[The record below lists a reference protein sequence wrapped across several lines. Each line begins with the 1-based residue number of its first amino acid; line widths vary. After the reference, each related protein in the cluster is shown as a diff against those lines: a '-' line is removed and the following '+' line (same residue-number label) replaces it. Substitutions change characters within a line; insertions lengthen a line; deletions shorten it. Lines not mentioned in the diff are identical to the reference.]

1 MKERQTE
8 ILRKARRTKRLS
20 QQAVANMAYL
30 NLREYQ
36 RVETGE
42 RGMDRLSM
50 RTGLSIC
57 AVLGLDPV
65 DIVFGG
71 EFVMGDPAV
80 KKNEKIG
87 MFTKAALDSMD
98 REWEKYTY
106 VPTNGPSGSSTTTVD
121 GNALAE
127 EVSRMTGID
136 VELAFLV
143 LACEMS
149 VLTQSHIQEIWI
161 REMAKCV
168 AYLTKVDFGTVLRTL
183 KAEDEIRWKNG
194 PGCTSGGSRA

>member
-1 MKERQTE
+1 MKKRQTE

-36 RVETGE
+36 RVEMGE
-42 RGMDRLSM
+42 RSMDRLSM

-57 AVLGLDPV
+57 AVLGIDPI
-65 DIVFGG
+65 DIVFDG
-71 EFVMGDPAV
+71 EFVMGDPVV
-80 KKNEKIG
+80 KKDEKIG
-87 MFTKAALDSMD
+87 MFTKSALDSMD

-106 VPTNGPSGSSTTTVD
+106 VPTNEPFDYSITNVD
-121 GNALAE
+121 GNTLAE

-183 KAEDEIRWKNG
+183 EAEDEIYCKNG
-194 PGCTSGGSRA
+194 MSF